1 MPTVIPAA
9 WTGPPRPERMNGLAA
24 APPRK
29 VRRESGC
36 LVMNTLLDGRA
47 LASAAWMMKLT
58 LVNGPRSFRCP
69 CLSSRQLRN
78 LCAAGILGHG
88 VARQHRAKIE
98 LRSAIPIQQCAVL
111 DGAEMMVHH
120 GDRGIGIVPAQGSDD
135 FAMLVDGAIRRMRP
149 AV

>member
-1 MPTVIPAA
+1 MPTVMPAA

-47 LASAAWMMKLT
+47 LASAAWMMELT
-58 LVNGPRSFRCP
+58 SVNGPRSFRCP
-69 CLSSRQLRN
+69 CLSSRQLRD
-78 LCAAGILGHG
+78 LCAAEILRRG
-88 VARQHRAKIE
+88 VARQHRAEIE
-98 LRSAIPIQQCAVL
+98 LRVAVLIQQRAML
-111 DGAEMMVHH
+111 DGTKVMVHH
-120 GDRGIGIVPAQGSDD
+120 RYGGLGIASAQGGDD
-135 FAMLVDGAIRRMRP
+135 FAMLVDGAIGGMRP